1 MLDAYED
8 QARSWLQR
16 QPGMTAVEILKRLR
30 ELAPAGTFTDKH
42 LRTVQRA
49 LSAWRSD
56 AIRQWIDQ
64 CRLETDAPASTAL
77 RLLRSEGGQALRAR
91 QKIIKKFSGQ
101 DGPWTTFRVDH
112 RLNILTTHGPLWTEP
127 HLSHPALGNIAP

>member
-8 QARSWLQR
+8 QARNWLQR

-30 ELAPAGTFTDKH
+30 ELAPPGTFTDKH

-49 LSAWRSD
+49 LSAWRAD

-64 CRLETDAPASTAL
+64 CRLETDAHGSTAT
-77 RLLRSEGGQALRAR
+77 EITAL
-91 QKIIKKFSGQ
+91 
-101 DGPWTTFRVDH
+101 
-112 RLNILTTHGPLWTEP
+112 
-127 HLSHPALGNIAP
+127 